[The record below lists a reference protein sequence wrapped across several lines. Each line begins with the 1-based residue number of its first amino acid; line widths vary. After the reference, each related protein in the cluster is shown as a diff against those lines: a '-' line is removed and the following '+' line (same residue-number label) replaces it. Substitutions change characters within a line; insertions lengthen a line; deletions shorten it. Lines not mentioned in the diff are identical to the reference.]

1 MNKKLLLLALIAVI
15 GIQSCVKDEQ
25 EVTDAPSI
33 PLDSFLIGEWQVT
46 AVLLEYESLANV
58 PDSNLVVDML
68 NDTTYKTNHTIR
80 YYPNDTYEIQ
90 FEGSEDVLTGVWNL
104 IGDTTLVRVEDNAFY
119 EYSIERNSNTIN
131 QQSLEDLDGDGV
143 KDDYFKSSY
152 TKIN

>member
-1 MNKKLLLLALIAVI
+1 MNKKNLLLALAAVMCL
-15 GIQSCVKDEQ
+15 QSCVKDEQ
-25 EVTDAPSI
+25 KVTDAPSI

-58 PDSNLVVDML
+58 PDSNLIVDML
-68 NDTTYKTNHTIR
+68 KDTTYKTNHTIR

-90 FEGSEDVLTGVWNL
+90 FEGSEDVLSGVWNL
-104 IGDTTLVRVEDNAFY
+104 IGDTTLVRIEDNAFY
-119 EYSIERNSNTIN
+119 EYRIERNSNTIN

>member
-1 MNKKLLLLALIAVI
+1 MNKKNLLLALAAVMCL
-15 GIQSCVKDEQ
+15 QACVKDEQ
-25 EVTDAPSI
+25 KVTDTPSI

-58 PDSNLVVDML
+58 PDSNLIVDML
-68 NDTTYKTNHTIR
+68 KDTTYKTNHTIR

-90 FEGSEDVLTGVWNL
+90 FEGSEDVLSGVWNL
-104 IGDTTLVRVEDNAFY
+104 IGDTTLVRIEDNAFY
-119 EYSIERNSNTIN
+119 EYRIERNSNTIN